1 MNTKLIGK
9 RRDRTRER
17 YFWILKYQTAV
28 ALTLAFFL
36 AFVNWVAAY
45 SVLLAGA
52 VYLIPTAYAARKHF
66 GVRAVKTAHETLAE
80 LYAGQIWKMALM
92 ATGFALIFVLVETLS
107 VISIFATLILFQM
120 MHLIMHF
127 GSKTDL

>member
-9 RRDRTRER
+9 RRDRAQDR
-17 YFWILKYQTAV
+17 YFWILKYQTVV
-28 ALTLAFFL
+28 ALTLAFVL
-36 AFVNWVAAY
+36 VFVNWVAAY

-52 VYLIPTAYAARKHF
+52 VYLIPTAYTARKHF
-66 GVRAVKTAHETLAE
+66 GVRVVKTAHDTLAE

-92 ATGFALIFVLVETLS
+92 AIGFALIFVLVETLS
-107 VISIFATLILFQM
+107 VFSIFATLILFQM
-120 MHLIMHF
+120 IHFIMQF